1 MPKSSQHSETR
12 FRIEIKKSY
21 KQNKKAKKLKNL
33 FLLASQGFSSLPG
46 IAPYPC
52 GLAVATTG
60 AFLLVDMVGMPST
73 PSAAYV
79 AAAGVPLAH

>member
-1 MPKSSQHSETR
+1 V
-12 FRIEIKKSY
+12 
-21 KQNKKAKKLKNL
+21 KNL
-33 FLLASQGFSSLPG
+33 FLPASQGFSSLPG
-46 IAPYPC
+46 IASDSS

-60 AFLLVDMVGMPST
+60 TFLLVDMVRMPST